1 MNSGPRL
8 YRRGIAML
16 IASAFFLSTAGI
28 ALRLVEQADGWQILF
43 YRAVSMSLTIF
54 LFLIYQKGTAVLD
67 EFRGLGWND
76 ALLALFLGTG
86 FVAYVFALLFNT
98 IANALFIFSSAPFV
112 AALLGWVVLGERVAL
127 RTWVCIAGAMA
138 GLAIM
143 VASGL
148 AAGRYLGNLVALWI
162 PVSYAAG
169 IILVRRSER
178 QDMLSALCLA
188 GLVAAAL
195 SAIFV
200 RDFSLPTLDLG
211 ISLYLGVFQVG
222 AGFGL
227 MVLGARYTP
236 AAQVGLLALV
246 EPILAPVWV
255 WLGVGEVPAIATILG
270 GSIILLCI
278 TTDGILN
285 IVRPGPPVEAG
296 GRSGNSG

>member
-1 MNSGPRL
+1 MKSSPRL

-43 YRAVSMSLTIF
+43 YRALSMSLTIF
-54 LFLIYQKGTAVLD
+54 LFLAYQRGTAVLD

-127 RTWVCIAGAMA
+127 RTWVCIAGAMV

-148 AAGRYLGNLVALWI
+148 AAGRYLGNLIALWI
-162 PVSYAAG
+162 PVSYAAA
-169 IILVRRSER
+169 IILVRRSDR

-200 RDFSLPTLDLG
+200 RDFSLSSLDLG

-227 MVLGARYTP
+227 MVLGTRYIP

-255 WLGVGEVPAIATILG
+255 WLGVGEVPALATILG
-270 GSIILLCI
+270 GSIIFLAI

-285 IVRPGPPVEAG
+285 IVKPNPPADAG
-296 GRSGNSG
+296 GSSGTGG

>member
-16 IASAFFLSTAGI
+16 IASAFFLSTTGI

-43 YRAVSMSLTIF
+43 YRAVSISLTIF

-138 GLAIM
+138 GLAVM

-227 MVLGARYTP
+227 MVLGARYIP